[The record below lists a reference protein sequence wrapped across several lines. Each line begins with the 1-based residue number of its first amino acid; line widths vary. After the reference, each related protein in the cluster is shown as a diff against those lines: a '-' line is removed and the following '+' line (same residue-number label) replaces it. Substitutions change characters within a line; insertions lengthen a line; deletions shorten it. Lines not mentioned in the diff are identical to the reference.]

1 MADDIQVM
9 HEATDLNTAL
19 PLNNKQVDAAND
31 IGVIIPSAE
40 VLITDTI
47 DAAQSSSQ
55 KSSSQGQIG
64 SCSFINMCDCPLFKV
79 FLRNLHQM
87 V

>member
-9 HEATDLNTAL
+9 HEATDLNTAQ

-31 IGVIIPSAE
+31 NVVIIPSAE
-40 VLITDTI
+40 VLITATI

-55 KSSSQGQIG
+55 KSTAQGLIAL
-64 SCSFINMCDCPLFKV
+64 CSF
-79 FLRNLHQM
+79 
-87 V
+87 